1 MPRHAMPHHTRAMP
15 SMIYIQTTL
24 VFAATGASNLSTPGS
39 ADPSHQPVEQ
49 PREQRVAD
57 PPSAGVSRARRMRA
71 AWESGSGG
79 SRRAAPPAAAPLL
92 QQVGAKGR
100 GGRGCGGRGRGRRGR
115 ASTRGGVAGRG
126 SAGGMHAVP
135 SFGAFGPQPVH
146 APLPIPVGQIP
157 VAMAVPLPCHATPC
171 HARAMPCHAMP
182 CHAMPCHTHATP
194 AASAP
199 PSPPDSPVLSPPPS
213 PTPPP
218 AAVMSAMEGIRV
230 CVPNDEHGRQWLL
243 NTLQTLS
250 CLLGSQVSFV
260 SHASTVAGAIVAI
273 LPAEATPDE
282 HGVARLQFVVE
293 VAIFFLGADSRSV
306 ATKQLDLLT
315 PGAQW
320 VLMSELEENPT
331 ELHLTP
337 ILPLPD
343 RNIPGTFLNRFRH
356 HQVVVP
362 LQALHLPALVR
373 RFFEQYASEI
383 RSLVTRNGPYA
394 PLLQQSQLDA
404 LDVKVSRA
412 FEAAS
417 SFSSAGAGTPHLV
430 NEYLTLLKVL
440 KSDAHKIFLEFS
452 RKPIVYRTSDQ
463 MRYQLWCLLMQTET
477 AVSGLSRAIAMVI
490 CCVDMRNA
498 PLLPCMPAGPSAP
511 PSPTGGMH
519 PDAPTANEPAP
530 LQARVSCTSRLVDF
544 VSQYTPSIAL
554 LQSIP
559 LRVANILPPASTAGR
574 PHYITEAVVALPPSE
589 APRSRE
595 PGRPLSQWD
604 LALQMPV
611 ESGQWDEV
619 DVHPDDQSHPG
630 AMGPVTDEE
639 D

>member
-1 MPRHAMPHHTRAMP
+1 
-15 SMIYIQTTL
+15 
-24 VFAATGASNLSTPGS
+24 
-39 ADPSHQPVEQ
+39 
-49 PREQRVAD
+49 
-57 PPSAGVSRARRMRA
+57 
-71 AWESGSGG
+71 
-79 SRRAAPPAAAPLL
+79 
-92 QQVGAKGR
+92 
-100 GGRGCGGRGRGRRGR
+100 
-115 ASTRGGVAGRG
+115 
-126 SAGGMHAVP
+126 
-135 SFGAFGPQPVH
+135 
-146 APLPIPVGQIP
+146 
-157 VAMAVPLPCHATPC
+157 
-171 HARAMPCHAMP
+171 
-182 CHAMPCHTHATP
+182 
-194 AASAP
+194 
-199 PSPPDSPVLSPPPS
+199 
-213 PTPPP
+213 
-218 AAVMSAMEGIRV
+218 MSAMEGIRV

-511 PSPTGGMH
+511 PSPTGEEQPPESPAMRQLEATRSAIFQHSPQTPAAPQGMDPAVDH
-519 PDAPTANEPAP
+519 SPPRLSSTPRDPDATPSYLHLPPYSVRRPCGLDSDESSDDDDSNEAVNGLCEPAPGALPVLEDLQPQPPNNGLAPPSDPVHIPHGPVDAQAQAPTDRRSGGSGTSPHDKRQRLSPVVRIALLEEEDVQRPPPDEGVAVAPPDPFLIPLGHLPAPAPPRCDALDFHFSAPPTPPSSLPDAPTAHEPAWVP
-530 LQARVSCTSRLVDF
+530 ACVSCTSRLVDF
-544 VSQYTPSIAL
+544 VSQYTPSMAW

-559 LRVANILPPASTAGR
+559 LRVANFLLLPANTAGR
-574 PHYITEAVVALPPSE
+574 PHYITEGVVALPPSV
-589 APRSRE
+589 APRPRE

-604 LALQMPV
+604 LVLQMPV
-611 ESGQWDEV
+611 ESGQWDDVDV
-619 DVHPDDQSHPG
+619 DVHSDDQSQPG